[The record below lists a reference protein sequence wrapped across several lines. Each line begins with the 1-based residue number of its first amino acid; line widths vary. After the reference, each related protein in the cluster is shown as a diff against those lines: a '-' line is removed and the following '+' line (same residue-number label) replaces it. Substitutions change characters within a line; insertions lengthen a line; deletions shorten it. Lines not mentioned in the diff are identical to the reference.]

1 MGSRIYYTTV
11 FKISDFEIKK
21 APRNPDEPPDPGDDD
36 NPPVQYYWFRKGRRR
51 WIKVSI
57 RVLAL
62 IISVIASSISIAYNI
77 IHAIIDEHAR
87 DSSSKDSSS
96 DTTPSVDEKPTKRAR
111 PSRTKRHYIPD
122 QEDSRAPG
130 SQQPKKA
137 GLKKTS

>member
-11 FKISDFEIKK
+11 FRLSDFEINR

-36 NPPVQYYWFRKGRRR
+36 NPPVQYYWFRWRRR
-51 WIKVSI
+51 WTKVSI

-77 IHAIIDEHAR
+77 IHAIIDEHKKH
-87 DSSSKDSSS
+87 SSSPPVGSQQ
-96 DTTPSVDEKPTKRAR
+96 DEKPTKRAR

-122 QEDSRAPG
+122 EEPG
-130 SQQPKKA
+130 SQQPKKT
-137 GLKKTS
+137 GLKK